1 MSIEISSEKNMVW
14 GFSAEIFDLII
25 EIYDLINW
33 WLIYS
38 VSEWI
43 INHVPLQVKNQ
54 GLYLQGSRA
63 AQKFKNH
70 GFKLKT
76 MVSNSDGVPFD

>member
-1 MSIEISSEKNMVW
+1 MDAEKSW
-14 GFSAEIFDLII
+14 DEHRTLIGRWH
-25 EIYDLINW
+25 DLINW

-54 GLYLQGSRA
+54 GLYLQGSRV